1 MSLPLW
7 CLNPYRNLVFSK
19 MGGKE
24 PAFVTLFLPKYV
36 SDQAADLLSPILER
50 FMPVFKGGHKF
61 NRINRNGKGRAKIS
75 QRSSQGK
82 LFSMITSQE
91 VSILE

>member
-24 PAFVTLFLPKYV
+24 PAFVTLFLPKYI

-50 FMPVFKGGHKF
+50 FMPVFKGRHKF
-61 NRINRNGKGRAKIS
+61 NRINRNGKGRAS
-75 QRSSQGK
+75 GQGK